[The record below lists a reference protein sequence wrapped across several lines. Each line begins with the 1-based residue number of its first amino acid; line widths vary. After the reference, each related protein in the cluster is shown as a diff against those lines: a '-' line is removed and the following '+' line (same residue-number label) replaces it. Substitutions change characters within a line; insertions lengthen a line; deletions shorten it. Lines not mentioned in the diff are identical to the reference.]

1 MKEELMKEE
10 LMKRFNENLIK
21 AVKAD
26 LGGRTRTSDYF
37 FGNTSGM
44 LTSAYV
50 MIDVLGTDAV
60 AKMSRALDLAYNIVM
75 HDVEDEDESLW
86 ILENNMA

>member
-1 MKEELMKEE
+1 MKEELKAKFME
-10 LMKRFNENLIK
+10 RFNQSLIK

-37 FGNTSGM
+37 FGNASGM

-50 MIDVLGTDAV
+50 MFDVLGTDFV
-60 AKMSRALDLAYNIVM
+60 AKMSRALDLAYNITM
-75 HDVEDEDESLW
+75 HDVDDEEESLW

>member
-1 MKEELMKEE
+1 MKEKELI
-10 LMKRFNENLIK
+10 KRFNENLII

-26 LGGRTRTSDYF
+26 LSGRTRTSDYF
-37 FGNTSGM
+37 FGNASGM

-50 MIDVLGTDAV
+50 MFDVLGTDVV
-60 AKMSRALDLAYNIVM
+60 AKMSRALDLAYNITM
-75 HDVEDEDESLW
+75 HDVDDEEESLC

>member
-1 MKEELMKEE
+1 MKEE

-21 AVKAD
+21 GVKAD

-37 FGNTSGM
+37 FGNASGM

-50 MIDVLGTDAV
+50 MFDVIGSDVV
-60 AKMSRALDLAYNIVM
+60 AKMSRALDLAYEITM
-75 HDVEDEDESLW
+75 HNVDDVKESLW

>member
-1 MKEELMKEE
+1 MFVRRYM
-10 LMKRFNENLIK
+10 ENLIN

-26 LGGRTRTSDYF
+26 LDGRTRDADF
-37 FGNTSGM
+37 LFGTASGM

-50 MIDVLGTDAV
+50 ALFDILGTDTV
-60 AKMSRALDLAYNIVM
+60 AKMSRSLELAHDIVM
-75 HDVEDEDESLW
+75 GEVEDEDESIY

>member
-21 AVKAD
+21 AVKVD
-26 LGGRTRTSDYF
+26 LSGRTCTSDYF
-37 FGNTSGM
+37 FGNASGM

-50 MIDVLGTDAV
+50 MLDVLGIDVV
-60 AKMSRALDLAYNIVM
+60 AKMSRAWDLAYNITM
-75 HDVEDEDESLW
+75 HDVDDEEESLM

>member
-1 MKEELMKEE
+1 MKEE

-37 FGNTSGM
+37 FGNASGM
-44 LTSAYV
+44 LTSAYIMV
-50 MIDVLGTDAV
+50 DVLGTDV
-60 AKMSRALDLAYNIVM
+60 VIKMSRALDLAYNITM
-75 HDVEDEDESLW
+75 HDVDDVKESLW